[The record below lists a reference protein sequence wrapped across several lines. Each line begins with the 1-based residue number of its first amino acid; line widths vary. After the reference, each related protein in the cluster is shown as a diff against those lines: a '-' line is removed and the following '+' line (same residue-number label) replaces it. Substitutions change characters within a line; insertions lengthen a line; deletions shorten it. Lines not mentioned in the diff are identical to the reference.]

1 MKFSPGTI
9 AAYEKAQEQSDKP
22 LVKQYLNPTDIEL
35 NEEVEFILLHED
47 PLEFW
52 EIWSTDLSTDRPRS
66 FHFPVVGD
74 EPPSDEDIITEL
86 GGNFVRDKAK
96 YEQKKRGIKVGDPR
110 PADLCFNW
118 AVWNTKLETIQ
129 VLKISQWSLRQQI
142 MKNAGLKKYRNKMA
156 DFAHSIHKTQQQVIT
171 YTYSIYDRDED
182 FDEGAM
188 EKAWEEAKENGFSL
202 EALMTNDDPFNP
214 GGN

>member
-52 EIWSTDLSTDRPRS
+52 EVWSTDMSTDKPRS
-66 FHFPVVGD
+66 FHFPVMGN
-74 EPPSDEDIITEL
+74 EPPSDEDIHKEL

-96 YEQKKRGIKVGDPR
+96 YESKKRGIRVGDPR

-118 AVWNTKLETIQ
+118 AIWNTKLGVIQ

-142 MKNAGLKKYRNKMA
+142 MKTAGLKKYRNKMA
-156 DFAHSIHKTQQQVIT
+156 DFAHSIHKTQQSVIT
-171 YTYSIYDRDED
+171 YTYSIYEKDED
-182 FDEGAM
+182 FDETQMDEAWTEAQ
-188 EKAWEEAKENGFSL
+188 EKGFSL

>member
-9 AAYEKAQEQSDKP
+9 AAYEKAQEKADKP

-52 EIWSTDLSTDRPRS
+52 EIWSTDLATDKPRS
-66 FHFPVVGD
+66 FHFPVVGN
-74 EPPSDEDIITEL
+74 EPPSDEDIHKEL
-86 GGNFVRDKAK
+86 GGNYVRDKAK
-96 YEQKKRGIKVGDPR
+96 YEQKARGVKVGDPR
-110 PADLCFNW
+110 PAELCFNW
-118 AVWNTKLETIQ
+118 AIWNIKLQVVQ

-142 MKNAGLKKYRNKMA
+142 MKTAGLKKYRNKMA
-156 DFAHSIHKTQQQVIT
+156 EFAHSIHKSQQQVIT
-171 YTYSIYDRDED
+171 YTYSIMERDED
-182 FDEGAM
+182 FDEEQM
-188 EKAWEEAKENGFSL
+188 EEAWAATQAKGFSL